1 MWKLKHLLGPFLCF
15 IEFNFIGQR
24 EHLKLSSARWIITQV
39 EHSLKALVSHYSS
52 PYRWLKG
59 KHSVRSK
66 NILTTFL
73 HLCVHLVHRGRC
85 RVRSRF
91 SRRAAS
97 SILSPWRWPRWGW
110 ECLCTAPGGCQ
121 RESSWSGQTPERS
134 HLFTGSVSA
143 VHATCVCERQ
153 RKSAEEECV
162 YVCGCVCVVL
172 EGKSKCPRRKMWVG
186 HQHVA
191 CVKL

>member
-1 MWKLKHLLGPFLCF
+1 MNYYPSGAFS
-15 IEFNFIGQR
+15 E
-24 EHLKLSSARWIITQV
+24 
-39 EHSLKALVSHYSS
+39 SLRHECLTIAA
-52 PYRWLKG
+52 PRWLKG

-66 NILTTFL
+66 NILTAFL

-85 RVRSRF
+85 QVRSRF

-143 VHATCVCERQ
+143 ARAVHATCVCERQ

-162 YVCGCVCVVL
+162 HVCGCVCVVL
-172 EGKSKCPRRKMWVG
+172 EGKSKCPRRKMWVSMS
-186 HQHVA
+186 HVWS
-191 CVKL
+191 CSLITLRVVCRMSEICTLIQLIIN